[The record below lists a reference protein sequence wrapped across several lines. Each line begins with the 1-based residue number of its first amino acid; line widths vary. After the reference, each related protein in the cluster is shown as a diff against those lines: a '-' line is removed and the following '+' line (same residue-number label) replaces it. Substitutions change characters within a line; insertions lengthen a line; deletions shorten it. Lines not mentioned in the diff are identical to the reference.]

1 MKKLTFILAA
11 TAVIALASCSKEK
24 DCTCVQSFSGTGSEL
39 MTPIANV
46 KMTIEDGDCSD
57 SSTEVSMGGLSTKVT
72 CTED

>member
-24 DCTCVQSFSGTGSEL
+24 DCTCVSTVDGTEMG
-39 MTPIANV
+39 TT
-46 KMTIEDGDCSD
+46 KHTIEDGDCSD
-57 SSTEVSMGGLSTKVT
+57 MNTESTLMGISSKVS

>member
-39 MTPIANV
+39 MTPIADA
-46 KMTIEDGDCSD
+46 KATIEDGDCED
-57 SSTEVSMGGLSTKVT
+57 LNTEVSANGFSTKLT